1 MPCMQHIDYSWKS
14 CNFSEFFWEALI
26 LIFFWGEA
34 LFFFF
39 RFFFRLT
46 KKCEAGRLADYTPG
60 DVILSILSILS
71 IFLSILTVE
80 RRFLHSNNKISLSS
94 LMELVV
100 QLSRNANYWAAIRN
114 HYCDSLHNVECHWC
128 RWSGLEW
135 LLVIYQLDGL
145 SASLPAPWWH
155 QWSSGGWWMASWPP
169 GASLIQQQQRAIH
182 VAVKYGLAWPV
193 QPLFKRHRTDQWA
206 LLSFQC
212 CHQGMVTITFSHVRT
227 DSNGSALPSKVLGGR
242 VTNAV
247 GMIFRKIFV
256 GTRACPI
263 E

>member
-1 MPCMQHIDYSWKS
+1 MPCMQHIAYSCKS
-14 CNFSEFFWEALI
+14 CNFSEFFWEV
-26 LIFFWGEA
+26 LIFGFIFLGSA
-34 LFFFF
+34 RFLFFFS
-39 RFFFRLT
+39 FFFVWQKSARRQEKSVRRAASQIT
-46 KKCEAGRLADYTPG
+46 YHQGKH
-60 DVILSILSILS
+60 S
-71 IFLSILTVE
+71 FLSILTVE

-100 QLSRNANYWAAIRN
+100 QLSRNGNYWAAVRN
-114 HYCDSLHNVECHWC
+114 HYCDSLYNVRWQRC

-135 LLVIYQLDGL
+135 LVVIYQLDGL

-182 VAVKYGLAWPV
+182 VAVKYGLAWSV
-193 QPLFKRHRTDQWA
+193 QLLFKRHRSDQWA

-227 DSNGSALPSKVLGGR
+227 DSNGSALPSKVLG
-242 VTNAV
+242 A
-247 GMIFRKIFV
+247 MLL
-256 GTRACPI
+256 TR
-263 E
+263 